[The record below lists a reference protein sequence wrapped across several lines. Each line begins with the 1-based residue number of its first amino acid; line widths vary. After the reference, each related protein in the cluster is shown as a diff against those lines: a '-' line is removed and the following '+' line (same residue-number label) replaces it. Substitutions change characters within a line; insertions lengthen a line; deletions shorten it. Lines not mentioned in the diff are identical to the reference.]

1 MDTNGDGMN
10 YVDDSGMLSRE
21 ELIVGY
27 TKILENE
34 ELAKIEVDKIIE
46 IVDINKSG

>member
-1 MDTNGDGMN
+1 MVM
-10 YVDDSGMLSRE
+10 VRIMLISQGMLSRD